1 MNTLLKSL
9 AFFSC
14 ILAIN
19 AAIGSIATLGV
30 MGLPRRR
37 YFPLINHLLDNVWA
51 VEDQPVMLLCR
62 SRSHR
67 GYVAAIHLDAIFS
80 HHAVI
85 KLDNGGEINVSI
97 PRWHP
102 IAKKFNK
109 LMRLHREGRD
119 SEFVVP
125 RDSIWT

>member
-1 MNTLLKSL
+1 MLKLLATIACATAATCLFSSAITLS
-9 AFFSC
+9 
-14 ILAIN
+14 
-19 AAIGSIATLGV
+19 V